1 MGIGFVN
8 QYESKSKFFE
18 PNDGNHNT
26 ELHHRC
32 LGRNFGMQQQYRC
45 FGSSASSKIQR
56 NPLFSSLD
64 SKDVSY
70 FKEMLGEKNV
80 IEDEER
86 LETANTDWMHKYKGS
101 SKLMLLPK
109 NTEEVFFFSLLY
121 VTFTWFSSI

>member
-1 MGIGFVN
+1 MN
-8 QYESKSKFFE
+8 HYESKSKLFE
-18 PNDGNHNT
+18 KNDGNYNI

-32 LGRNFGMQQQYRC
+32 LGRNFGMLQQYKC
-45 FGSSASSKIQR
+45 FGSSSASKIQR

-70 FKEMLGEKNV
+70 FKEVLGEKNV

-109 NTEEVFFFSLLY
+109 NTEEVFFLSFYCS
-121 VTFTWFSSI
+121 FTLFGSR